1 MRFHLRGVCV
11 LIALGSV
18 AELLPSC
25 SSEPANACGP
35 GPYSRLQVGAVS
47 YSTKAPIA
55 YGTGS
60 FVDAC
65 PDKTFTSDANGRF
78 DLLLT
83 TGMVFEPRFVADGFI
98 TTRSSQ
104 ARITQDLTLDATA
117 LFPTALQSLFPH
129 LGDTTPD
136 IVAITALPTGTTAD
150 AGDPCTT
157 KDGVVFSVKD
167 HPEAVVGYYNGVG
180 IPTLD
185 PSLQATSTVGAAEIS
200 GLPASVG
207 VIEIDAAK
215 PGCNISTVSY
225 PHLGKYTLENG
236 ALTLAGAFMPPV
248 APP

>member
-1 MRFHLRGVCV
+1 MPVSLRSVCL
-11 LIALGSV
+11 LIALTSV

-25 SSEPANACGP
+25 SNEPANACGP

-47 YSTKAPIA
+47 FETKAPIP
-55 YGTGS
+55 YGSGS

-65 PDKTFTSDANGRF
+65 PDKTFTSDENGRF
-78 DLLLT
+78 DLLVT

-98 TTRSSQ
+98 TTRSGQ
-104 ARITQDLTLDATA
+104 ARITQDLTLDAAA
-117 LFPTALQSLFPH
+117 LFPTALQGLFPH
-129 LGDTTPD
+129 LTDTTTD
-136 IVAITALPTGTTAD
+136 IAVITALPPGTTAD

-180 IPTLD
+180 IPALD

-200 GLPASVG
+200 GLPESVG
-207 VIEIDAAK
+207 VIEIDATK

-236 ALTLAGAFMPPV
+236 ALTLAGAFMPPL
-248 APP
+248 PPP